1 MADTKK
7 ELESVNNAGLK
18 LNETLSGLGIAG
30 KVASAGLSLPIAP
43 AASLTANL
51 ESLGTAADNLGK
63 KITKDIPILGK
74 FYDVAQ
80 QLTGGLG
87 SAGKAIASM
96 TTQLTQLNASL
107 IRSRGIF
114 NTSSKENRV
123 LINSIVDLQRANA
136 EFGATTGEIQGLV
149 ISLSDALSVRL
160 GDSFQQNFEQIA
172 GTTTVLE
179 RLGVKTQDSVS
190 AFADLNILFNS
201 TPAQLNNFS
210 RQLASFSDSTGQDFS
225 KVFSD
230 AQKSLD
236 TFAEGLT
243 SQETMA
249 KFLRFQATS
258 KQTGIEMNTL
268 KSTFDKFDT
277 IEGAQEAGGQLAA
290 VLRQF
295 GVDFNATEF
304 AFMTQEEQQQAL
316 SDKLK
321 EFMPKISGIGQRSR
335 RLILKQ
341 IGGAVGLS
349 PADLTRLSRAED
361 ISVAGPPPA
370 VSEAQFEQTA
380 KRQLA
385 ADPELIAK
393 AAGEAVA
400 NTIAQTLFKKAGKD
414 LGGIADAATDFMAV
428 FRKDKI
434 DQVERL
440 VNLLGSGK
448 GYAAFKE
455 LLTNN

>member
-1 MADTKK
+1 MAESKK
-7 ELESVNNAGLK
+7 ELPNASAAGLDFTK
-18 LNETLSGLGIAG
+18 VLEPLGLPG
-30 KVASAGLSLPIAP
+30 KAAVGTASYLLAP
-43 AASLTANL
+43 NASLI
-51 ESLGTAADNLGK
+51 SDMGKLGTAFDTLAK
-63 KITKDIPILGK
+63 KIPLGIGK
-74 FYDVAQ
+74 LYGLFEA
-80 QLTGGLG
+80 LTGG
-87 SAGKAIASM
+87 AGGAAKAMENAV
-96 TTQLTQLNASL
+96 TQFTKLNASL

-114 NTSSKENRV
+114 NASSKENRV

-136 EFGATTGEIQGLV
+136 EFGATTGEVQGLA

-201 TPAQLNNFS
+201 TPAQFNNFS
-210 RQLASFSDSTGQDFS
+210 RQIASFSDSTGQDFS

-236 TFAEGLT
+236 MFAEGLT
-243 SQETMA
+243 SQETLA

-258 KQTGIEMNTL
+258 KQTGIEISALKGTL
-268 KSTFDKFDT
+268 DKFDT

-290 VLRQF
+290 VFRQF

-321 EFMPKISGIGQRSR
+321 EFMPRISGFGQRSR
-335 RLILKQ
+335 RLVLKQ
-341 IGGAVGLS
+341 IQDAIGLT
-349 PADLTRLSRAED
+349 PAQLTRLSRGED

-370 VSEAQFEQTA
+370 ISEEQFRKAAE
-380 KRQLA
+380 RQLA
-385 ADPELIAK
+385 ADPQLKAK
-393 AAGEAVA
+393 AAAETVLLS
-400 NTIAQTLFKKAGKD
+400 IAENVLKKAGKD
-414 LGGIADAATDFMAV
+414 LGGISDAATDFMAV
-428 FRKDKI
+428 FNKENI
-434 DQVERL
+434 DRLERAM
-440 VNLLGSGK
+440 NILGSGETTFRK
-448 GYAAFKE
+448 IKD
-455 LLTNN
+455 LMNM